1 MKKVTVYQAL
11 DGSTFDNER
20 DCLDYENQFP
30 GHRLVSVLKEIW
42 ESLSNGDRGG
52 FQATVHA
59 NGVEWNTGNLPDNPD
74 NLYIDFDDLAV
85 FITDNCAE
93 VVALLTGAPSA
104 EPKVKAKRVSSLQ
117 ADLPG

>member
-42 ESLSNGDRGG
+42 DSLSNGGRGG

-59 NGVEWNTGNLPDNPD
+59 IGVEWNTGNFPDTPD
-74 NLYIDFDDLAV
+74 DTHIDFDDLAV

-104 EPKVKAKRVSSLQ
+104 KTKVKAKRVSSLR
-117 ADLPG
+117 AGLPG

>member
-11 DGSTFDNER
+11 DGSTFDNEMA
-20 DCLDYENQFP
+20 CLDYENQFP

-42 ESLSNGDRGG
+42 DSLSNGGRGG

-59 NGVEWNTGNLPDNPD
+59 NGVEWNTGNLLDAPDD
-74 NLYIDFDDLAV
+74 IYIQFDDLAV

-104 EPKVKAKRVSSLQ
+104 EPKVKRVSSLR
-117 ADLPG
+117 AGLPG

>member
-1 MKKVTVYQAL
+1 MVRPSITKGTAWTTKTNFRAIDL
-11 DGSTFDNER
+11 F
-20 DCLDYENQFP
+20 LF
-30 GHRLVSVLKEIW
+30 KEIW
-42 ESLSNGDRGG
+42 DSLSNGGRGG

-74 NLYIDFDDLAV
+74 YYIGVDDLAV

-104 EPKVKAKRVSSLQ
+104 KPKVKAKRVSSLR
-117 ADLPG
+117 AGLPG

>member
-11 DGSTFDNER
+11 DGSTFNNER

-42 ESLSNGDRGG
+42 DSLSNGGRGG

-74 NLYIDFDDLAV
+74 YYIDFDDLAV

-104 EPKVKAKRVSSLQ
+104 KPKVKAERVSSPQ
-117 ADLPG
+117 AGLPG

>member
-11 DGSTFDNER
+11 DGSTFNNER

-30 GHRLVSVLKEIW
+30 GHQLVSVLKEIW
-42 ESLSNGDRGG
+42 ESLSNGGRGG

-74 NLYIDFDDLAV
+74 YYIDFDDLAV

-104 EPKVKAKRVSSLQ
+104 KPKVKAERVSSPQ
-117 ADLPG
+117 AGLPG

>member
-11 DGSTFDNER
+11 DGSTFNNER

-42 ESLSNGDRGG
+42 DSLSNGGRGG

-74 NLYIDFDDLAV
+74 DTYIDFDDCGFHNRQLRRGCG
-85 FITDNCAE
+85 TLD
-93 VVALLTGAPSA
+93 
-104 EPKVKAKRVSSLQ
+104 RSSFCQ
-117 ADLPG
+117 T

>member
-1 MKKVTVYQAL
+1 MC
-11 DGSTFDNER
+11 F
-20 DCLDYENQFP
+20 
-30 GHRLVSVLKEIW
+30 
-42 ESLSNGDRGG
+42 

-74 NLYIDFDDLAV
+74 DTYIQFDDLAV

-104 EPKVKAKRVSSLQ
+104 KPKVKAKRVSSPQ

>member
-11 DGSTFDNER
+11 DGSTFYNER

-42 ESLSNGDRGG
+42 ESLNNRDEGG

-74 NLYIDFDDLAV
+74 YYIDFDDLAV

-104 EPKVKAKRVSSLQ
+104 KPNVKAKRVSSLR
-117 ADLPG
+117 AGLPG